1 MYGQLSTRIEQLSVR
16 IGKHGCSMC
25 MLMKEVKDIESEA
38 NFSYHYGLIDNIE
51 RETLENKLYDLVQS
65 TCSSTTGTKG

>member
-1 MYGQLSTRIEQLSVR
+1 MYEQLSTRIEQLSVR

-51 RETLENKLYDLVQS
+51 REALEDKLCDLVQS

>member
-1 MYGQLSTRIEQLSVR
+1 MYGQLSEKIERLKTR

-51 RETLENKLYDLVQS
+51 REALEDKLCDLVQS

>member
-1 MYGQLSTRIEQLSVR
+1 MYGQLSEKIERLKTR

-51 RETLENKLYDLVQS
+51 REALEDKLCDLVQS
-65 TCSSTTGTKG
+65 VCSSTTSTKG